1 MDEPLTARLSNSA
14 GGFRRK
20 ASHKAGLSSPLTPP
34 VLHGAAAPETQ
45 GRAWDP
51 EEDAALLAAIERIGF
66 HWKAVAKALESTGR
80 TDAMC
85 RNRYT
90 RIKAPMKAGVECK
103 NRCKRCGQMKRGH
116 TCLTPEEQRAAE
128 RGAMSK
134 DKDPQE
140 AARLAK
146 AAASHR
152 AALKLQSM
160 AEKQRAEVREMAMQ
174 VVVEKPCT
182 WVQCDACEKWRR
194 LWGVDEDELPDSWT
208 CSDHPDAASGLLSC
222 ATPEEQMDE
231 QEEMN
236 ADESINNSA
245 TPAESDDGHGSSSPR
260 SLSSAVSSY
269 TAATS
274 SASSASASASSAL
287 FSAEDAAMMA
297 TSSSPPL
304 ALVTSSAVLAA
315 KAERDRTKSEEEEE
329 RLLGAGWTRTSRPKG
344 VSGRGNCAY
353 FAHPSY
359 GTHTKR
365 RATAIEAA
373 GETMSSASI
382 ARRASD
388 DKDEE
393 EEEQEEGQRESREA
407 EEAAQD
413 EGMEGV
419 QAQQAQQ
426 AAGALMTTSSPHFV
440 SAASAAGHASAATAA
455 YTATAAHTATQP
467 PVVTGEASSSA
478 PAAAMLSSDAPP
490 PVTAVAA
497 PLPAAH
503 SASLPPLPAGAVER
517 RLAASMR
524 RRENEEAR
532 FTRLGWSRIP
542 RPDGKV
548 VHGNAYAY
556 AHPVHGILYDTKKIF
571 RMHKGR
577 VGKPDKDAVKRKLSA
592 LQGAMQA
599 PLVPQQ
605 APHQHPLSP
614 TLAPQHTLQPA
625 PQLAP
630 LQPAPQPARSRGR
643 ATKRAWR
650 SSRYLAAR
658 SRLSRPHHPA
668 PPLAMRTA
676 DAAASEERQS
686 AIRQRTGS
694 YDLYGDE
701 AEENLVAVLLH
712 HLRAQKQRRPTR
724 ETGGRRREQP
734 PGLQRALQRALR
746 VLWWRDDVDCVQ
758 GCDGCGAPPTE
769 AGACDEEAP
778 ALLSPDAAAT
788 ALSRSATMEASEV
801 LPQRHQPLVRPSPSR
816 AARPRSPPRRRRR
829 WSPRR
834 RPPRL
839 RPPLR
844 LRRSAR
850 RARRD
855 LAAVWAR
862 WPAASRSLV
871 GRRGYAA
878 RRVRGGAAACAQA
891 ARHGPA
897 RHARRA
903 AGPRSHRHP
912 RPLAHYESEQ
922 GPHVPRRGTAR
933 RFRRQRRQ
941 DAPPSA
947 AGKLAARLRG
957 WRRFPPVTPVRVV
970 RCAMCVYGVWAR
982 ARGCALSTSPGLVA
996 MVAGGRAPT
1005 IWSWV
1010 VCGVDKRP
1018 RIGAHRG
1025 CAGWV
1030 LLDLSSSACVQA
1042 GA

>member
-1 MDEPLTARLSNSA
+1 MSLDPYADFCRAEARANPHANVSHDQSELDDPEAQSIALLLAAGARAKAESPVCDPYTARGDATRGERYKESEVDEPLTARLSNSA

-373 GETMSSASI
+373 GGTMSSASI

-388 DKDEE
+388 DKNEE
-393 EEEQEEGQRESREA
+393 EEEQEEGQRESMEA

-490 PVTAVAA
+490 PVTAVAP

-556 AHPVHGILYDTKKIF
+556 AHPVHGILYDKKKIF
-571 RMHKGR
+571 RMHKGE
-577 VGKPDKDAVKRKLSA
+577 GSAKPDKDAVKRKLSA

-599 PLVPQQ
+599 PLAPQQ

-630 LQPAPQPARSRGR
+630 LQLAPQPAPQPRARDEEG
-643 ATKRAWR
+643 AAL
-650 SSRYLAAR
+650 LALLGC
-658 SRLSRPHHPA
+658 SE
-668 PPLAMRTA
+668 PPLSPASPSPTAGDAAAA

-701 AEENLVAVLLH
+701 AEENLV
-712 HLRAQKQRRPTR
+712 
-724 ETGGRRREQP
+724 GGTPRTTFAPVATTADARDLAADAENSCR
-734 PGLQRALQRALR
+734 GSNALSNALSFASS
-746 VLWWRDDVDCVQ
+746 
-758 GCDGCGAPPTE
+758 GGEMMSTASKAATAAGAPPTE

-778 ALLSPDAAAT
+778 ALLSPDDAAAT

-801 LPQRHQPLVRPSPSR
+801 AAPAPPAPR
-816 AARPRSPPRRRRR
+816 APIPFPRSAAALPAMEAAALVAPPTAAQA
-829 WSPRR
+829 
-834 RPPRL
+834 PPTAQA
-839 RPPLR
+839 P
-844 LRRSAR
+844 
-850 RARRD
+850 
-855 LAAVWAR
+855 
-862 WPAASRSLV
+862 PAAP
-871 GRRGYAA
+871 AA
-878 RRVRGGAAACAQA
+878 PAAIWPPCGQDGPPPAAAWSDEEDTQLVACVEALLRAPKPLDMALLGMLDALPGRALTAIRDRWLTMKVSRGLMCPEEAQ
-891 ARHGPA
+891 
-897 RHARRA
+897 
-903 AGPRSHRHP
+903 
-912 RPLAHYESEQ
+912 L
-922 GPHVPRRGTAR
+922 
-933 RFRRQRRQ
+933 
-941 DAPPSA
+941 DASVASA
-947 AGKLAARLRG
+947 AKTRLLQQQ
-957 WRRFPPVTPVRVV
+957 
-970 RCAMCVYGVWAR
+970 ASLQR
-982 ARGCALSTSPGLVA
+982 A
-996 MVAGGRAPT
+996 
-1005 IWSWV
+1005 
-1010 VCGVDKRP
+1010 
-1018 RIGAHRG
+1018 
-1025 CAGWV
+1025 
-1030 LLDLSSSACVQA
+1030 
-1042 GA
+1042 